1 MYIYMNMYIYKY
13 MYIYRYLH
21 VCANAFTYTHVYVCT
36 LLADRFLPCLSVRS
50 KLCIHV
56 HVY

>member
-1 MYIYMNMYIYKY
+1 MYIYKY

-21 VCANAFTYTHVYVCT
+21 ICANAFTYTHVYVCT
-36 LLADRFLPCLSVRS
+36 FLVVRFLPYLSARS